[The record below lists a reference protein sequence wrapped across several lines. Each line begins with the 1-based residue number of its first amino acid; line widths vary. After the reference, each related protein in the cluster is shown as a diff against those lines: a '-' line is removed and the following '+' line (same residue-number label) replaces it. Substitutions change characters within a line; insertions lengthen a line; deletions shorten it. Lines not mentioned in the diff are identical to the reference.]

1 MEEEVESSQP
11 PVPPLP
17 AVCVCVCVRER
28 GVCKRELCTLCAY
41 ESGWE
46 MFYLIIN

>member
-17 AVCVCVCVRER
+17 AVCVCVRER
-28 GVCKRELCTLCAY
+28 GVCERELSTLC
-41 ESGWE
+41 EVDGKC
-46 MFYLIIN
+46 FI

>member
-17 AVCVCVCVRER
+17 AVCVCERER
-28 GVCKRELCTLCAY
+28 KGRARESCLLCVKWMGNVLFNY
-41 ESGWE
+41 
-46 MFYLIIN
+46 